1 MKNIASVCVFRGR
14 RQQYIGLI
22 CAVLSKLFLT
32 IKTYIMKSFPLNI
45 LILYSDSAFT
55 PWKENINAHTITSL
69 VQALS
74 LQHHVTITHFN
85 CMDECFAS
93 FLKRF
98 DLVYNVC
105 YGFDSYS
112 QTDIVE
118 WLDEHEIPHT
128 ASSLQAQLTAQDKG
142 LLPLLCSEM
151 GLHTPRLLDT
161 EEILQFKGTMLLKPR
176 FGSLHRGIHIF
187 NEQQIPFNL
196 ILDRENIV
204 QPYINGKEYTVA
216 VLPTEDGDGSICL
229 PPVEVVPFEQK
240 EKFIAGNAS
249 GKTYINYEP
258 AIEKSLRERIMNHV
272 LRLHRRIGL
281 RGMSRTDVRVLDNKV
296 YILDVN
302 AMPNIEPKQSFL
314 PNIGYYNGITYAEL
328 VNRMVN
334 CFYQFYYHRQTE
346 NSTA

>member
-1 MKNIASVCVFRGR
+1 
-14 RQQYIGLI
+14 
-22 CAVLSKLFLT
+22 
-32 IKTYIMKSFPLNI
+32 MKSFPLKI
-45 LILYSDSAFT
+45 IVLYSDSEFT
-55 PWKENINAHTITSL
+55 PWKENINAQTVISL

-74 LQHHVTITHFN
+74 LQHEVTITHFN
-85 CMDECFAS
+85 CMDECFAA

-112 QTDIVE
+112 QSDIVE
-118 WLDEHEIPHT
+118 WLDENEISHT
-128 ASSLQAQLTAQDKG
+128 SSSWQAQLIAQDKG
-142 LLPLLCSEM
+142 LLPSLCSEI
-151 GLHTPRLLDT
+151 GLQTPRLM
-161 EEILQFKGTMLLKPR
+161 EIDDILNHKGTMLLKPR

-187 NEQQIPFNL
+187 NENNLPFKHLLDKNNL
-196 ILDRENIV
+196 V
-204 QPYINGKEYTVA
+204 QPYIHGKEFTVA

-240 EKFIAGNAS
+240 EMFIAGNAS

-258 AIEKSLRERIMNHV
+258 AIDTELRERMMNHV
-272 LRLHRRIGL
+272 LRIHRRIGL
-281 RGMSRTDVRVLDNKV
+281 KGMSRTDVRVKDNKV

-302 AMPNIEPKQSFL
+302 AMPNIDPKQSFL

-334 CFYQFYYHRQTE
+334 CFHQHYNQQQTE
-346 NSTA
+346 KALAQSFNFIN

>member
-1 MKNIASVCVFRGR
+1 MK
-14 RQQYIGLI
+14 
-22 CAVLSKLFLT
+22 T
-32 IKTYIMKSFPLNI
+32 FPLNI

-55 PWKENINAHTITSL
+55 PWKENINAQTVVSL
-69 VQALS
+69 VQAMS

-85 CMDECFAS
+85 CMDDCFAS

-105 YGFDSYS
+105 YGFENYS
-112 QTDIVE
+112 QTDIAG
-118 WLDEHEIPHT
+118 WLDANEIPHT
-128 ASSLQAQLTAQDKG
+128 SSSYAAQMIAQDKG
-142 LLPLLCSEM
+142 MLPSLCDEM
-151 GLHTPRLLDT
+151 GLYTPRLLDI
-161 EEILQFKGTMLLKPR
+161 EEILQHKGTMLLKPR

-187 NEQQIPFNL
+187 NEHQIPFNL
-196 ILDRENIV
+196 VLDKDNLV
-204 QPYINGKEYTVA
+204 QPYINGKEFTVA
-216 VLPTEDGDGSICL
+216 VLPTEDGKSSVCL

-240 EKFIAGNAS
+240 EMFIAGNAS

-258 AIEKSLRERIMNHV
+258 AIETTLRERIMNHV

-281 RGMSRTDVRVLDNKV
+281 MGMSRTDVRVLDNKV

-328 VNRMVN
+328 INRMVN
-334 CFYQFYYHRQTE
+334 CFHHHYYQRQKE
-346 NSTA
+346 KMYA